1 MKKPNP
7 VWLFR
12 ITHIDNLDHVLKHG
26 LVTESS
32 PNANPNFKKIGD
44 STLIDFR
51 KDLSAPDP
59 PGGCFR
65 DYIPFY
71 FGPRSP
77 MLYQIA
83 TGWEDIEKISQAEII
98 YLITTVEAI
107 VDHGLDFFFSDGHA
121 RIETSLK
128 FTDLAHLNAID
139 WDAVYSTVWKSD
151 RNNLQRKEKKQA
163 EFLVKNHL
171 PLSCIEKIGV
181 YNQAI
186 NKKICRILAE
196 TSCNIQVITSPK
208 KLYYDHL

>member
-83 TGWEDIEKISQAEII
+83 TGWEDIEKI
-98 YLITTVEAI
+98 
-107 VDHGLDFFFSDGHA
+107 
-121 RIETSLK
+121 
-128 FTDLAHLNAID
+128 
-139 WDAVYSTVWKSD
+139 
-151 RNNLQRKEKKQA
+151 
-163 EFLVKNHL
+163 
-171 PLSCIEKIGV
+171 GV